1 MLTGLALDWLSW
13 TVDWISVC
21 ICVCGL
27 YIGFQIG
34 VYIGVN
40 YASYEIL
47 VMGAHVGFLMKLCTH
62 LVTLF
67 ITAVI

>member
-27 YIGFQIG
+27 YIVFQIG

-47 VMGAHVGFLMKLCTH
+47 VMGADVGFLMKLCTH